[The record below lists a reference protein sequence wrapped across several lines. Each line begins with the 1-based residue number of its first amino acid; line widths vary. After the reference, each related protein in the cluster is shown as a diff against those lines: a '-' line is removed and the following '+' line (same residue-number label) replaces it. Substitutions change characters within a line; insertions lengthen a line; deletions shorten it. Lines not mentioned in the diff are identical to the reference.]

1 MPWHL
6 LLLFLA
12 KVSTAMINDLNV
24 ATFRKSQSNQSF
36 LFLSKAG
43 TSLNLQENDIA
54 WPHSDPV
61 FENKSAQFAAIANC
75 YESDITVSCNNA
87 EADGK
92 VKGEIEKVLDAEL
105 EKGTVVTISATGP
118 DEDRVILGLTGYL
131 ENLSP

>member
-1 MPWHL
+1 
-6 LLLFLA
+6 
-12 KVSTAMINDLNV
+12 MINDLNF

-43 TSLNLQENDIA
+43 TSLNLQENEIA

-87 EADGK
+87 KADGK
-92 VKGEIEKVLDAEL
+92 VKGEIEK
-105 EKGTVVTISATGP
+105 GIVVTISATGP
-118 DEDRVILGLTGYL
+118 DEDRVILGLAGYL
-131 ENLSP
+131 ENLRP

>member
-12 KVSTAMINDLNV
+12 KANRAMINDLNF
-24 ATFRKSQSNQSF
+24 ATFRKSQSNQF
-36 LFLSKAG
+36 VLFLSKAG
-43 TSLNLQENDIA
+43 TSLNLQENEIA

-87 EADGK
+87 KADGK
-92 VKGEIEKVLDAEL
+92 VKGEIEK
-105 EKGTVVTISATGP
+105 GIVVTISATGP
-118 DEDRVILGLTGYL
+118 DEDRVILGLAGYL
-131 ENLSP
+131 ENLRP